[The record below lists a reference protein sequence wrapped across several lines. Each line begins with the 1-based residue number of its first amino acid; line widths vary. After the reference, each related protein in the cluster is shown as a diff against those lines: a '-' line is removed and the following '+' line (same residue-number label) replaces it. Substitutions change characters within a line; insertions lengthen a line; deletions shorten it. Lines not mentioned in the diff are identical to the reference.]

1 MLDNANNILSK
12 AREGRYGV
20 GSFNTSD
27 PKVMEAILKAA
38 DDLKSPVIVETSEGE
53 VNFSGAKVMVAAF
66 LELAEK
72 VSIPCVLHLDHGK
85 NFELI
90 ERVIRAGYRSVH
102 FDGSKLPFS
111 ENVSTTKRVVATARP
126 LGIFVEAELGHV
138 PGVSVLH
145 SGSIQE
151 VVGDLQ
157 KTDPKEASEFY
168 ELTKV
173 DCLATS
179 VGNVHGIYSNKK
191 PIDFDLIEKIR
202 KSVPCFLSLH
212 GSSGVSADDLKR
224 AIELGMTKINFNT
237 ELRQAYLSTLK
248 KQLDIDPNEIRPYE
262 VFPPA
267 LLAVENVVREKIMA
281 VGSNGKD

>member
-1 MLDNANNILSK
+1 MVSNTQEILRK
-12 AREGRYGV
+12 AKAGHYGV

-53 VNFSGAKVMVAAF
+53 VNFSGPKVMVAAF

-72 VSIPCVLHLDHGK
+72 ISVPCVLHLDHGK
-85 NFELI
+85 SFEVI

-102 FDGSKLPFS
+102 FDGSKLIFS
-111 ENVSTTKRVVATARP
+111 ENVSTTKRVVETAKP
-126 LGIFVEAELGHV
+126 LGIFVEAELGNI

-145 SGSIQE
+145 TSSIQD
-151 VVGDLQ
+151 VVGNLQ
-157 KTDPKEASEFY
+157 KTDPQQAADFY
-168 ELTKV
+168 DQTKV

-191 PIDFDLIEKIR
+191 PIDFDLIKKIR
-202 KSVPCFLSLH
+202 DSVPCFLSLH
-212 GSSGVSADDLKR
+212 GSSGIGVSDLKR
-224 AIELGMTKINFNT
+224 AIECGMTKININT
-237 ELRQAYLSTLK
+237 ELRQAYLSTLRE
-248 KQLDIDPNEIRPYE
+248 QLASDPNEIRPYE

-267 LLAVENVVREKIMA
+267 LLAVENVVKEKIMA
-281 VGSNGKD
+281 VGSDGKG